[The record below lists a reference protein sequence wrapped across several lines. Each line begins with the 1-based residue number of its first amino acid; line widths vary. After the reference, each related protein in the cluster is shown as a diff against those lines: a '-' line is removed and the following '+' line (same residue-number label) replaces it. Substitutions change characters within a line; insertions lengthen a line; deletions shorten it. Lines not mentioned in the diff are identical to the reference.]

1 MKGPTRKLQDA
12 CKDRKQLNEVH
23 FLELIEKVIETYLD
37 SVTIYNLWNS
47 TNPKLWRLR
56 NVTQL
61 GLPKHLKLE
70 TKKFKADHAES
81 KSFRVL
87 TKKLLR
93 LEILKRD
100 DMKIKNKDLMFE
112 SEPSVAVEWR
122 IFAFSLLMKI
132 KSTWMMKA
140 ETVLLD
146 AIEKRASE
154 CNLVNGPL
162 RCIAILDGGGQS
174 TRLAT

>member
-1 MKGPTRKLQDA
+1 METKKCNPT
-12 CKDRKQLNEVH
+12 
-23 FLELIEKVIETYLD
+23 
-37 SVTIYNLWNS
+37 W
-47 TNPKLWRLR
+47 
-56 NVTQL
+56 VTQA
-61 GLPKHLKLE
+61 LKLE

-132 KSTWMMKA
+132 KST
-140 ETVLLD
+140 
-146 AIEKRASE
+146 
-154 CNLVNGPL
+154 
-162 RCIAILDGGGQS
+162 
-174 TRLAT
+174 